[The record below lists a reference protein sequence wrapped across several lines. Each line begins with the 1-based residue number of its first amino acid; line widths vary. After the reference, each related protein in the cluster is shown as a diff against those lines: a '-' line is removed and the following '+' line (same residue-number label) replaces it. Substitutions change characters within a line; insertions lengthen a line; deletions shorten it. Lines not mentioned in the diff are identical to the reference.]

1 MDGCGARG
9 CISQHI
15 YLLYTI
21 DYISQNGHRSIAKLR
36 LKWTQYWKGMMGKFL
51 IFFKQKG
58 RLATFFSVEGCFT
71 YWHLWRRIEG
81 EIWCHLW
88 STTSPRPVASNLW
101 TSKQFL
107 KILSL
112 TLKSGTSDDS
122 RGPEGWECVMSDG
135 GGGGLSTQKM
145 FPMFFFKIITISI
158 SDPPPNFWGRWFLPK
173 FFKFYNPTKGSCM
186 PDPMPLPGISLL
198 NFYKRREV
206 VDVLRLRIFHFLLW
220 FWICLLHTW

>member
-1 MDGCGARG
+1 MLYILALMEEDRG
-9 CISQHI
+9 GDLVPPLEHHLPTPSGEQLVNQQAIPEDSILDLEVRHKRRQ
-15 YLLYTI
+15 
-21 DYISQNGHRSIAKLR
+21 SRS
-36 LKWTQYWKGMMGKFL
+36 WGMRM
-51 IFFKQKG
+51 
-58 RLATFFSVEGCFT
+58 RHE
-71 YWHLWRRIEG
+71 R
-81 EIWCHLW
+81 
-88 STTSPRPVASNLW
+88 
-101 TSKQFL
+101 
-107 KILSL
+107 
-112 TLKSGTSDDS
+112 
-122 RGPEGWECVMSDG
+122 

-173 FFKFYNPTKGSCM
+173 FFKFYIPTKGSCM